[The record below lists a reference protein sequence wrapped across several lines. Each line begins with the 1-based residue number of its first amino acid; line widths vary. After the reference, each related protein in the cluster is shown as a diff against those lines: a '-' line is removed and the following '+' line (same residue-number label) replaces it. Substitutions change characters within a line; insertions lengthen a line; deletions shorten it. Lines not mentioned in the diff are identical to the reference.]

1 MFGKGPDIE
10 ESERAKMNSIMLKA
24 KLHQARVTESDLNY
38 EGSMAIDQDLLDAVG
53 IACYEKILVANL
65 ENGNRFETYAIPA
78 RRGSGTIGL
87 NGATVFQGGVGDR
100 VIIFTFCS
108 IPTGDIP
115 NHHPKV
121 LILNEKNQPVGPVRE
136 LSTM

>member
-1 MFGKGPDIE
+1 
-10 ESERAKMNSIMLKA
+10 MNSIMLKA

-38 EGSMAIDQDLLDAVG
+38 EGSLAIDRDLMDAVG

-78 RRGSGTIGL
+78 GRGSGTIGL
-87 NGATVFQGGVGDR
+87 NGAAVFQGGVGDR

-108 IPTGDIP
+108 IPTEDIP
-115 NHHPKV
+115 GHHPKV
-121 LILNEKNQPVGPVRE
+121 LILNEKNQPAGPVRA
-136 LSTM
+136 LSTV